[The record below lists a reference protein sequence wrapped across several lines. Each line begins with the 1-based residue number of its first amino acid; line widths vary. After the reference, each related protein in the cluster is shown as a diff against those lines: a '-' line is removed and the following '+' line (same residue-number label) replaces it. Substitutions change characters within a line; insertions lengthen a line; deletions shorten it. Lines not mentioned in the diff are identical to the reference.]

1 MMRHQRTLSWA
12 LAGAGVLILFGFS
25 EAAGQ
30 FLPMPGQTAPGGA
43 FPPPPGQSASP
54 FPPPRSQAGSGP
66 RQNAAFPPPPGQQDV
81 CAQFPAIRAEA
92 EKGAAAIRAAGERK
106 APREEMCN
114 LFKSFAAKEA
124 RFVKFLVTNQA
135 ACGVPA
141 QAISQVKSNHA
152 KTLEIRKAAC
162 SAGPAGPAG
171 PSLSDALGG
180 PIIANDAADK
190 RGGSTFD
197 TLTGNVLGR

>member
-1 MMRHQRTLSWA
+1 MMRHPRMQYCA
-12 LAGAGVLILFGFS
+12 LACAAALVLFAFS
-25 EAAGQ
+25 EAGAQ
-30 FLPMPGQTAPGGA
+30 FLPAPGQPAPGGA

-54 FPPPRSQAGSGP
+54 FPPPPGQAGANP

-106 APREEMCN
+106 APREEMCS

-124 RFVKFLVTNQA
+124 RFVKFLVSNQT

-141 QAISQVKSNHA
+141 QAISQVKANHA

-162 SAGPAGPAG
+162 SAGPAGPVG

-180 PIIANDAADK
+180 PIIADDAAAR